1 MERKNLPGSGILY
14 DLGSHLIDQALSIF
28 GKPDE
33 ISADVIKQRPG
44 AEVDDYFHIVLH
56 YGVKR
61 VILRSSSY
69 VKKAGPHFI
78 VHGEKGSI
86 VKYGMDS
93 QEEQLKNGMKPGNNG
108 YGVDDEE
115 NFATLETE
123 ESLERIPTEVGCYDN
138 YYKGVRDSILNGEEL
153 PVTAKEGLDVIKL
166 IQLAIESSEKGRVI
180 SIK

>member
-28 GKPDE
+28 GKPDA

-69 VKKAGPHFI
+69 VKKLNAFYSAWRERFYREVRYGFAGRAI
-78 VHGEKGSI
+78 
-86 VKYGMDS
+86 
-93 QEEQLKNGMKPGNNG
+93 KNGMKPGDNG

-138 YYKGVRDSILNGEEL
+138 YYKGVRDSILNSEKL

-166 IQLAIESSEKGRVI
+166 IQLAIESSDKGRVI

>member
-28 GKPDE
+28 GKPDA

-69 VKKAGPHFI
+69 VKKAGPHFYSAWRERFYRE
-78 VHGEKGSI
+78 VR
-86 VKYGMDS
+86 YG
-93 QEEQLKNGMKPGNNG
+93 
-108 YGVDDEE
+108 
-115 NFATLETE
+115 FAG
-123 ESLERIPTEVGCYDN
+123 R
-138 YYKGVRDSILNGEEL
+138 
-153 PVTAKEGLDVIKL
+153 AIKKWNE
-166 IQLAIESSEKGRVI
+166 AR
-180 SIK
+180 

>member
-28 GKPDE
+28 GKPDA

-56 YGVKR
+56 YGAKR

-69 VKKAGPHFI
+69 VKKLHAHFI

-93 QEEQLKNGMKPGNNG
+93 QEEQLKM
-108 YGVDDEE
+108 E
-115 NFATLETE
+115 
-123 ESLERIPTEVGCYDN
+123 
-138 YYKGVRDSILNGEEL
+138 
-153 PVTAKEGLDVIKL
+153 
-166 IQLAIESSEKGRVI
+166 
-180 SIK
+180 

>member
-28 GKPDE
+28 GKPDA

-56 YGVKR
+56 YGAKR

-93 QEEQLKNGMKPGNNG
+93 QEEQLKNGMKPGDNG

-138 YYKGVRDSILNGEEL
+138 YYKGVRDSILNGEKL